1 MSSAAAAVRE
11 VEQVCVLGRL
21 GSCPTVIKFDCL
33 ETLLKIHIISVTG
46 LCSLDYLI
54 ESLLLPRAL
63 SCMLTYICSVGSV
76 PAAVGAVA
84 VIVSVTLASA
94 LSVVVVVVVTVVTRC

>member
-1 MSSAAAAVRE
+1 M
-11 VEQVCVLGRL
+11 CVLGRL

-76 PAAVGAVA
+76 PAATASVPAAVGAVA